1 MGVGMLEALRL
12 FANSWPAKVFL
23 ALIILSFAF
32 IWAVPFYNNNSS
44 FVLSSGQSTLPRSE
58 FIYRV
63 NKALANLSIAL
74 NQTHRLNASE
84 AERMGLLPNIMQ
96 ELNFNLLM
104 NEEARLM
111 KLNLSDSTIAKL
123 LAKDEFFKI
132 NGSFSKDRFINYVNN
147 MGLLKKDII
156 NAYKKDGQN
165 EQLLKAVVAN
175 QCLPQIFKDSANSYQ
190 QQKID
195 VDYLVVDK
203 NNLLPVASPE
213 MEDLQK
219 WFDLHKTSF
228 NTKEV
233 RDIEFIHLSKD
244 VIAKEQNAT
253 DKEIEDYY
261 KTHLDNYTTEEKR
274 DYDLL
279 SIKTKEAAEAITKK
293 NPSSIN
299 FENLQK
305 ADAKNL
311 TLEHKTNILKKDL
324 TTPLSTEIFALSPN
338 SYSKVIEDK
347 NKFYIAHLIKVTPK
361 QTKPFEPEK
370 KSIEEIVKK
379 TKTDTELDN
388 NYKRI
393 NIAIAEKGDLAK
405 IATDNKL
412 ELLNYTI
419 DTDGKLANKAAP
431 IANKADWDKIT
442 RSIFHARLNA
452 KPQDV
457 ALTQDGYVWYKV
469 KNITPARQKTFEE
482 AKSEIIKDYEDANT
496 QKALNKRAEEL
507 RQELDDGASVAQLG
521 EENNLPIKQIKAIDR
536 SGANGSGDTN
546 IPDSIYQTIL
556 SYSKNNNF
564 VQQGETSETRLVLHI
579 ANIYKGQQSAANS
592 ADDIIKQ
599 FNESL
604 KNDILFAMELE
615 ANKQH
620 PLKVNNW
627 VVKQLLAN
635 M

>member
-1 MGVGMLEALRL
+1 MLEALRL
-12 FANSWPAKVFL
+12 FANSWPAKIFL

-32 IWAVPFYNNNSS
+32 IWTVPFYHNNSS
-44 FVLSSGQSTLPRSE
+44 VVMSSGQSTLPRSE

-63 NKALANLSIAL
+63 NKALTNLSIAL

-96 ELNFNLLM
+96 ELNLNLLM

-111 KLNLSDSTIAKL
+111 KLNLSDNTIAKL
-123 LAKDEFFKI
+123 LAKDEFFSLG
-132 NGSFSKDRFINYVNN
+132 GSFSKDRFTNYVNH

-165 EQLLKAVVAN
+165 EQLLKSVVDN
-175 QCLPQIFKDSANSYQ
+175 QSLPKIFKDSANSYQ

-195 VDYLVVDK
+195 VDYLVINK

-213 MEDLQK
+213 MEDVQK

-228 NTKEV
+228 NTKEL

-244 VIAKEQNAT
+244 AIAKQQSAT

-261 KTHLDNYTTEEKR
+261 KTHQDNYTVEEMR

-279 SIKTKEAAEAITKK
+279 SVKTKAAADAIIKK
-293 NPSSIN
+293 DPKSIN
-299 FENLQK
+299 FETLQK
-305 ADAKNL
+305 ADPKNL
-311 TLEHKTNILKKDL
+311 TLEHKANILKKDL
-324 TTPLSTEIFALSPN
+324 TTPLSTEIFTLS
-338 SYSKVIEDK
+338 SDGYSKVIADK

-361 QTKPFEPEK
+361 HIKPLEPEK

-388 NYKRI
+388 SYKRI
-393 NIAIAEKGDLAK
+393 NRAMSEKGDIAK
-405 IATDNKL
+405 IAADNKL
-412 ELLNYTI
+412 ELLSYTI
-419 DTDGKLANKAAP
+419 DTDGKLGEKTAP
-431 IANKADWDKIT
+431 IASQTDWGKIT
-442 RSIFHARLNA
+442 RSIFHAHLNA

-457 ALTQDGYVWYKV
+457 ALSQDGYIWYKV

-482 AKSEIIKDYEDANT
+482 AKSEIIKSYEEANT
-496 QKALNKRAEEL
+496 QKAMDKRAEEL
-507 RQELDDGASVAQLG
+507 RQELDDGASVAQLA
-521 EENNLPIKQIKAIDR
+521 EENNLEVKQIKAIDR
-536 SGANGSGDTN
+536 SGAHGSGDTN
-546 IPDSIYQTIL
+546 IPDSTYQTIL

-564 VQQGETSETRLVLHI
+564 VQPGATSETRLILHI
-579 ANIYKGQQSAANS
+579 ANIYKGEQTAANS
-592 ADDIIKQ
+592 AEDLVKQ

-604 KNDILFAMELE
+604 KNDLLFAIELE